1 MFPTARPGLIVVAI
15 VALVIFIVVMAS
27 VGTVGAGERGVH
39 LRFNAVTGRV
49 LDEGLY
55 IIVPFISS
63 VETMDV
69 RIQKEEVR
77 ATASSSDLQTVA
89 SVVALN
95 FHLQP
100 DMVAQV
106 FQDVGIQYNHR
117 LVSPSLQESVKA
129 GTAHYSAEELITK
142 RPLVREE
149 IRQLLAEKLEPRG
162 ILIDDFNI
170 VDFQFSETFNSA
182 IEAKVTAEQDALAAQ
197 NVLEKVKF
205 EAEQAVA
212 EAKGKA
218 EAITIEA
225 AALKENP
232 QVLQLRALETWDG
245 VLPRVVTGDSIP
257 FIQIDADGP

>member
-1 MFPTARPGLIVVAI
+1 MFPGVRPGLIVIIVA
-15 VALVIFIVVMAS
+15 ALVILVVGSAS

-39 LRFNAVTGRV
+39 LRFGAVTGTV

-55 IIVPFISS
+55 FIAPFISR
-63 VETMDV
+63 VAIMDV

-89 SVVALN
+89 SIVALN
-95 FHLQP
+95 FHLEP
-100 DMVAQV
+100 DRAATVY
-106 FQDVGIQYNHR
+106 QDVGTEYNSR
-117 LVSPSLQESVKA
+117 LIAPALQESVKA
-129 GTAHYSAEELITK
+129 GTAGYTAEELITK

-149 IRQLLAEKLEPRG
+149 IKQLLADKLEPQG
-162 ILIDDFNI
+162 ILVDDFNI
-170 VDFQFSETFNSA
+170 VDFQFSSTFNAA
-182 IEAKVTAEQDALAAQ
+182 IEAKVMAEQEALTAQ
-197 NVLEKVKF
+197 NMLERIKF

-218 EAITIEA
+218 QAITIEA

-257 FIQIDADGP
+257 FIQIQAMGP

>member
-1 MFPTARPGLIVVAI
+1 MFPGVRPRLIVIIV
-15 VALVIFIVVMAS
+15 VALVILIVISAS
-27 VGTVGAGERGVH
+27 VGTVGAGERGIH
-39 LRFNAVTGRV
+39 LRFSAVTGRV
-49 LDEGLY
+49 FDEGLY
-55 IIVPFISS
+55 FIAPFISR
-63 VETMDV
+63 VAIMDV

-89 SVVALN
+89 SIVALN

-100 DMVAQV
+100 SMAARVYQE
-106 FQDVGIQYNHR
+106 VGTEYNNR
-117 LVSPSLQESVKA
+117 LIAPALQESVKA
-129 GTAHYSAEELITK
+129 GTAGYTAEELITK

-149 IRQLLAEKLEPRG
+149 IKQLLSDKLEPQG
-162 ILIDDFNI
+162 ILVDDFNI
-170 VDFQFSETFNSA
+170 VDFQFSSTFNAA
-182 IEAKVTAEQDALAAQ
+182 IEAKVMAEQEALTAQ
-197 NVLEKVKF
+197 NMLERIKF

-218 EAITIEA
+218 QAITIEA

-257 FIQIDADGP
+257 FIQIQAIGP